1 MMSKA
6 CKIWMIV
13 AAVLIILGATMF
25 AIAMTSHN
33 WNFTKLNTQK
43 YETNTYI
50 PDGEFYNIRID
61 TNVSD
66 VTFLPSEDSNCRVKC
81 YEPPKEK
88 IKPRRKLRAWE
99 IVLIVLGSPVWAPL
113 LIAACAVALSLY
125 AVLWSVI
132 ISLWAVFASLAA
144 CAVAFV
150 PTGIALACNG
160 HVTTG
165 VALIGS
171 SMIFTGLAVFAF
183 VGCKEATRG
192 TVILTKK
199 IALGI
204 KKVLWERRRN
214 DE

>member
-1 MMSKA
+1 MNKQTFLAELRARLKGLPSQDAEERLGFYSEMIDDRMEEGLTEEDAIREIGSVDA
-6 CKIWMIV
+6 IVSQIV
-13 AAVLIILGATMF
+13 ADTPLSK
-25 AIAMTSHN
+25 IA
-33 WNFTKLNTQK
+33 
-43 YETNTYI
+43 
-50 PDGEFYNIRID
+50 
-61 TNVSD
+61 
-66 VTFLPSEDSNCRVKC
+66 
-81 YEPPKEK
+81 KEK

-171 SMIFTGLAVFAF
+171 SMILTGLAVFAF

-199 IALGI
+199 IAIGI
-204 KKVLWERRRN
+204 KKSIMGKEK
-214 DE
+214 E

>member
-1 MMSKA
+1 MNKQTFLAELRARLKGLPSQDVEERLGFYGEMIDDRMEEGLTEEDAIREIGSVDA
-6 CKIWMIV
+6 IVSQIV
-13 AAVLIILGATMF
+13 ADTPLSK
-25 AIAMTSHN
+25 IA
-33 WNFTKLNTQK
+33 
-43 YETNTYI
+43 
-50 PDGEFYNIRID
+50 
-61 TNVSD
+61 
-66 VTFLPSEDSNCRVKC
+66 
-81 YEPPKEK
+81 KEK

-204 KKVLWERRRN
+204 KKSIMGKEK
-214 DE
+214 E

>member
-1 MMSKA
+1 MNKQTFLADLRARLKGLPPQDVEERLGFYSEMIDDRMEEGLSEEEA
-6 CKIWMIV
+6 IREIGSVDAIVSQIV
-13 AAVLIILGATMF
+13 ADTPLSK
-25 AIAMTSHN
+25 IA
-33 WNFTKLNTQK
+33 
-43 YETNTYI
+43 
-50 PDGEFYNIRID
+50 
-61 TNVSD
+61 
-66 VTFLPSEDSNCRVKC
+66 
-81 YEPPKEK
+81 KEK

-99 IVLIVLGSPVWAPL
+99 IVLIVLGAPLWAPL
-113 LIAACAVALSLY
+113 LIAAGAVALSLY
-125 AVLWSVI
+125 AALWSVI

-171 SMIFTGLAVFAF
+171 SMILAGLAVFAF

-204 KKVLWERRRN
+204 KKCIIGKEK
-214 DE
+214 E